1 MEMEREGKHIWKHV
15 ESDMTVLLLSP
26 EMLATPGLHQLLQN
40 NKFKSRIYA
49 LIVDEI
55 HLLISWGAGFRP
67 LFQQIGFLR
76 ARFPTG
82 TTLLGLTATL
92 RKGKYKDNV
101 FKFLGLQDSLKVH
114 YIQRSLHRDV

>member
-15 ESDMTVLLLSP
+15 ESDMTVLLLSL
-26 EMLATPGLHQLLQN
+26 EMLATPGFHQLLQN

-67 LFQQIGFLR
+67 LFQPIGFLR

-82 TTLLGLTATL
+82 TILLGLTEYRDFRCSDA
-92 RKGKYKDNV
+92 
-101 FKFLGLQDSLKVH
+101 FWFSFLVD
-114 YIQRSLHRDV
+114 